1 MTRTKRRISDAERYL
16 LDVQSGKIVAC
27 KRIKQLAEMMLP
39 RFEGGYKRWHFDIDR
54 ANHPVEFIE
63 TFCMLPSGK
72 LGVPFKLE
80 PFQKACIQ
88 LMFGFVDDDG
98 NRQFH
103 NVLWVIGRKNGKSS
117 LSAALC
123 LYMLVAD
130 GEGAPQIYCAANSRP
145 QASLA
150 YGAVNKMIRQSS
162 KLSKKLRKGTVVER
176 DEDGII
182 NDDNMGYI
190 TTISSQTR
198 KLDGL
203 DVHFAL
209 FDELAAC
216 VNRDQYD
223 LLDEGM
229 ASRDQPMM
237 LCITTNGF
245 ERGNIFDDRYD
256 YACGILDKKV
266 SDDRWLP
273 IVFELDS
280 RNEWKDERCWPKAN
294 PGLGPI
300 KKVEALRKHVN
311 EAKQNPAKL
320 PSVLTKDF
328 NVPENRAVAWL
339 SFDEAVNVEP
349 MPFPIEENPGKPDGE
364 KFRYGIAG
372 FDASDT
378 TDLSAACML
387 MMRPNDDK
395 IYKLSMYWLPEDSLK
410 DDGLRT
416 ERDSVPYRLWEK
428 QGLIRLVEGNKVP
441 KHVFIDWLEE
451 VKRNYDVWTYAI
463 GYDAWRMYGT
473 DAEMLQQYVGKANA
487 EIVIQG
493 PKTFSDPMKQL
504 RADYKAKR
512 IVNGNN
518 PIDAW
523 CRMNTSI
530 IEDSNENIRPV
541 KVNKQAKNRIDGFM
555 CELDAYIAY
564 LRHKDEYEAI
574 L

>member
-1 MTRTKRRISDAERYL
+1 MTRAKRRISDAERYL

-54 ANHPVEFIE
+54 AERPCTFIE
-63 TFCMLPSGK
+63 DYCMLPSGK
-72 LGVPFKLE
+72 LGVPFELE

-98 NRQFH
+98 YRQFH

-123 LYMLVAD
+123 LYMLIAD

-150 YGAVNKMIRQSS
+150 YGAVNKMVKQS
-162 KLSKKLRKGTVVER
+162 KTLSKRLHKGTVVER

-182 NDDNMGYI
+182 NDANFGYI

-256 YACGILDKKV
+256 YATGILDGKID
-266 SDDRWLP
+266 DDRWLP
-273 IVFELDS
+273 IIFELDS
-280 RNEWKDERCWPKAN
+280 RSQWKDEQYWPMAN

-328 NVPENRAVAWL
+328 NLPENRAVAWL
-339 SFDEAVNVEP
+339 TFEEAVNTEP
-349 MPFPIEENPGKPDGE
+349 MPFPIEENPGKPEGE

-395 IYKLSMYWLPEDSLK
+395 IYKISMYWLPKDSLR
-410 DDGLRT
+410 DDGLRS
-416 ERDSVPYRLWEK
+416 ERDNVPYKLWEK
-428 QGLIRLVEGNKVP
+428 QGLIRLVDGNKVP

-451 VKRNYDVWTYAI
+451 VKREYDIWTYAL
-463 GYDAWRMYGT
+463 GYDSWRMYGT
-473 DAEMLQQYVGKANA
+473 DAEMLEQYVGKSNA
-487 EIVIQG
+487 EVIIQG

-504 RADYKAKR
+504 KADYKSKR

-523 CRMNTSI
+523 CRMNTSV
-530 IEDSNENIRPV
+530 IEDVNENIRPV
-541 KVNKQAKNRIDGFM
+541 KVDKKAQNRIDGFM
-555 CELDAYIAY
+555 CELDAYITL
-564 LRHKDEYEAI
+564 LRHREGYEAI
-574 L
+574 I